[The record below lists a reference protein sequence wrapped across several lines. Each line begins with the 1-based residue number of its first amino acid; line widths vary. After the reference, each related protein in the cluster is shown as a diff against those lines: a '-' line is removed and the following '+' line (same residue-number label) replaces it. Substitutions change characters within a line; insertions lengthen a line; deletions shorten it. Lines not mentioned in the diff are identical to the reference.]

1 MLKLLRFVGADIV
14 YAGAPKLVGR
24 MDVVDSIL
32 RQRHYHEILLRPIE
46 HATQSKR
53 TMPSVSTQVHPGI
66 INYLFKVI
74 GGTQF
79 AYFIGEGIARNPLG
93 VDRGAEFVMRAVQAA
108 VKNPSF

>member
-1 MLKLLRFVGADIV
+1 MGADIV

-24 MDVVDSIL
+24 MDIVDSIL
-32 RQRHYHEILLRPIE
+32 RLRHYHEILPRPIE

-74 GGTQF
+74 GEHSSP
-79 AYFIGEGIARNPLG
+79 ILL
-93 VDRGAEFVMRAVQAA
+93 
-108 VKNPSF
+108 VKESPEIPWGLIEERSLS